1 LCQNVHI
8 CYGKTRLSHSFI
20 TTIIHYMAEENKK
33 GFGGI
38 FSTLRKII
46 FVDEP
51 STESAPQPNTPQAPP
66 SNTPPASVVPPA
78 YTPPPATTH
87 TSGIDLTKSTN
98 LSTKEMVEKI
108 YSLFES
114 INKPGIDFFEYWNA
128 ASAMGGATPA
138 NLQNA
143 FKALNVLGLT
153 KEKILESGQAY
164 RQELDLRLNE
174 DIKKK
179 LNDRTT
185 LENQL
190 RNERMQLEQQKKDQ
204 EDKIKQ
210 MTEALDATNK
220 SLSQIGAKYQS
231 QLDSINLKIETG
243 GTALQTVLAE
253 MQAVLDTVKT
263 SVN

>member
-1 LCQNVHI
+1 
-8 CYGKTRLSHSFI
+8 
-20 TTIIHYMAEENKK
+20 MADDNKK
-33 GFGGI
+33 GFSGI
-38 FSTLRKII
+38 FSSLRKII

-51 STESAPQPNTPQAPP
+51 TTENI
-66 SNTPPASVVPPA
+66 TPPASGPEQPAKPAINVAPA
-78 YTPPPATTH
+78 YTPPPVPAH
-87 TSGIDLTKSTN
+87 MGIDLTKSTN
-98 LSTKEMVEKI
+98 LSTKEMVDKI
-108 YSLFES
+108 YSLLEA

-143 FKALNVLGLT
+143 FKALTVLGLT

-164 RQELDLRLNE
+164 KQELDTRLND
-174 DIKKK
+174 DIQKK
-179 LNDRTT
+179 LNERTT

-210 MTEALDATNK
+210 MTAALDVTNK
-220 SLSQIGAKYQS
+220 ALLQIGDKYRT
-231 QLDSINLKIETG
+231 QLDAINLKIETG
-243 GTALQTVLAE
+243 GSALQTVLAE